1 MTFLWIDNQ
10 GLPTR
15 HLGERRFERRIDE
28 RTASDIADALR
39 ARGIQ
44 AAAMAMDHL
53 HIDMD
58 LALRVLAGQR
68 QRRSVMHDAV
78 QAAYPNRRAGS
89 ANGAF
94 PEGLAPEMA
103 A

>member
-10 GLPTR
+10 GLPPR

-28 RTASDIADALR
+28 RTAGDIADALR

-44 AAAMAMDHL
+44 AAALAMDHL
-53 HIDMD
+53 QVDMD

-68 QRRSVMHDAV
+68 QRRKVMHDAV
-78 QAAYPNRRAGS
+78 QAAYPNRRAAS
-89 ANGAF
+89 ANGGFAA
-94 PEGLAPEMA
+94 GVAPEMA